1 MFQKQPIPVD
11 ICHKSKHC
19 LFNFQRWWT
28 GNFSSFF
35 DYIMEQKGD
44 ENTETLVLCA
54 WAIKP
59 EQKKFG
65 LPKLHYGPHTW
76 SVRGISSL
84 EESF

>member
-1 MFQKQPIPVD
+1 MFQKQLILVD

-19 LFNFQRWWT
+19 SFNFQRWWT

-54 WAIKP
+54 
-59 EQKKFG
+59 
-65 LPKLHYGPHTW
+65 
-76 SVRGISSL
+76 
-84 EESF
+84 